1 MSASSGSLH
10 GVKFRLDLRV
20 PVLTVITETD
30 LLGGRLSG
38 YYAARQPDTD
48 KLRVWEV
55 PGTAHADAYMFSVA
69 AIDSGSAPLEK
80 IAAGY
85 EPTNKIFGSELVKQ
99 INNAPQHH
107 YVVEAALWNLDR
119 WIKTGQAPPKAEPM
133 KVKAGENSNA
143 EAPPTL
149 MLDANGLARGGV
161 RTPWV
166 NAPTERT
173 SGMGNSGGPLGF
185 LVGSCEPFDAARL
198 DRLYPG
204 GKSDYLKKF
213 EASLSSA
220 IKKGF
225 ILPADRQEILDVAA
239 LSYHGSH

>member
-1 MSASSGSLH
+1 M
-10 GVKFRLDLRV
+10 

-30 LLGGRLSG
+30 LMATGRVAG
-38 YYAARQPDTD
+38 YYPARQADTE

-55 PGTAHADAYMFSVA
+55 PKTAHADAYMFSVA
-69 AIDSGSAPLEK
+69 SFDSGSAPLEK

-85 EPTNKIFGSELVKQ
+85 EPTTKIFGSTLAKPM
-99 INNAPQHH
+99 NNAPQHH

-133 KVKAGENSNA
+133 KVQSDVQPNA
-143 EAPPTL
+143 LPTL
-149 MLDANGLARGGV
+149 MLDANGLSQGGV

-166 NAPTERT
+166 DVPTERL

-185 LVGSCEPFDAARL
+185 LVGQCEPFDAATL
-198 DRLYPG
+198 DKLYPG
-204 GKSDYLKKF
+204 GKEEYLKKF
-213 EASLSSA
+213 KASLSSA

-225 ILPADRQEILDVAA
+225 ILAADKQEILDVAA
-239 LSYHGSH
+239 IAYRGSH